1 MSADGTYSFA
11 YCGELGVGV
20 GVVTIQSNILKG
32 ADLGG
37 GRYSGVVG
45 AKPDGTG
52 YRVRY
57 DMFVPADVFLVQG
70 TSPQDIAQTR
80 DDITI
85 ELPPDFD
92 NGEPIKLFVPPGNIT
107 IMIRRISDDLAW
119 YASGVK
125 VTMTPA

>member
-11 YCGELGVGV
+11 YCGEFGVGV
-20 GVVTIQSNILKG
+20 GVVTIQNNILKG

-37 GRYSGVVG
+37 GRYSGVVS
-45 AKPDGTG
+45 AKPGGAG
-52 YRVRY
+52 YSVRY
-57 DMFVPADVFLVQG
+57 DMFIPADVFLVQG
-70 TSPQDIAQTR
+70 TSPQDIAQRR

-85 ELPPDFD
+85 DLPLEFD

-125 VTMTPA
+125 VTMTRA